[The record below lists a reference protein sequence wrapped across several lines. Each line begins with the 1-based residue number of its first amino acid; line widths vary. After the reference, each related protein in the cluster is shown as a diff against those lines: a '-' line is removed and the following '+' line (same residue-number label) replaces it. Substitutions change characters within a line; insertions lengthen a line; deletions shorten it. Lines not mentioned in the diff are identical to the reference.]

1 MPPTGGGG
9 ASGSRASP
17 PAPRSSPMAGGP
29 RDEHAAA
36 DAERL
41 QLLILDQEA
50 HGQRLH
56 AEIGGGL
63 IDRQAILWWGRHR
76 RESPLA
82 RPSGGACFPSVG
94 WKTLFNGAAAGPTG
108 VRRADLGRT

>member
-1 MPPTGGGG
+1 
-9 ASGSRASP
+9 
-17 PAPRSSPMAGGP
+17 
-29 RDEHAAA
+29 
-36 DAERL
+36 
-41 QLLILDQEA
+41 
-50 HGQRLH
+50 
-56 AEIGGGL
+56 L